1 MKKRV
6 CALLMTGA
14 LLGGAAASADG
25 LDFLKPIWMQV
36 MDEGGSTEQS
46 LPESVRVTCA
56 DERLTVE
63 KYGVILENDYAAEA
77 HVYAIVRNTSGQ
89 RLPVQSVTL
98 SAKNAA
104 GKTMHEENYVS
115 HMPNVI
121 EPGETMLL
129 SEWMYDFTREIGKLA
144 SIEVTV
150 ETDSR
155 AYTRWNR
162 LDGVRAWQ
170 EGRYLYVELTNTTEE
185 TLYGAVCGAALEDA
199 DGQILD
205 VLMQSTYETEN
216 MGILPGSK
224 VVWRKRI
231 EDSVTL
237 KIGADMTCEV
247 WAYQIE
253 EI

>member
-25 LDFLKPIWMQV
+25 LNFLKPIWMQV
-36 MDEGGSTEQS
+36 MDDGDSTVQS
-46 LPESVRVTCA
+46 IPENVAVTSA

-63 KYGVILENDYAAEA
+63 KYGVLLENDYAAEA
-77 HVYAIVRNTSGQ
+77 HIYAVLRNTSGQ
-89 RLPVQSVTL
+89 RLPIQSVTMT
-98 SAKNAA
+98 AQNAG
-104 GKTMHEENYVS
+104 GKTLHEERYAS
-115 HMPNVI
+115 HIPDVL
-121 EPGETMLL
+121 EPGETMLV
-129 SEWMYDFTREIGKLA
+129 SEWMYDFTKDIGKVSA
-144 SIEVTV
+144 IEVSIET
-150 ETDSR
+150 SAR
-155 AYTRWNR
+155 AYSRWNR

-170 EGRYLYVELTNTTEE
+170 EGQYLYVELTNTTEE

-205 VLMQSTYETEN
+205 VLLQSTYDTAN
-216 MGILPGSK
+216 MGLLPGSK
-224 VVWRKRI
+224 VVWRKRL
-231 EDSVTL
+231 EDSATL
-237 KIGADMTCEV
+237 KIGAGMTCEA

>member
-46 LPESVRVTCA
+46 LPENVRVTCA

-89 RLPVQSVTL
+89 RLPIQSIQMTV
-98 SAKNAA
+98 KNGSGRAL
-104 GKTMHEENYVS
+104 HEECYVS
-115 HMPNVI
+115 HLPGVVEPN
-121 EPGETMLL
+121 GTLL
-129 SEWMYDFTREIGKLA
+129 VSEWMYDFTKDIGKVA
-144 SIEVTV
+144 SIDITV
-150 ETDSR
+150 ETDTR
-155 AYTRWNR
+155 AYERWNR

-170 EGRYLYVELTNTTEE
+170 EGQYLYVELTNTTEE
-185 TLYGAVCGAALEDA
+185 TLFGAVCGATLETA

-205 VLMQSTYETEN
+205 MMLQSSYET
-216 MGILPGSK
+216 MDVGIAPKST
-224 VVWRKRI
+224 VVWRKRL
-231 EDSVTL
+231 EDGATL
-237 KIGADMTCEV
+237 KLGADTVCEA
-247 WAYQIE
+247 WAYRVE
-253 EI
+253 TY